1 MYKKDKRTFQ
11 KVLTRGSSADCLS
24 VENFKG
30 AFEFQF
36 WRFGKWEKVKID
48 DRLPTRNNQL
58 IYMRSTE
65 KNEFWEALVEKAYAK
80 LHGSYEALVSGK
92 TNEASVD
99 FTGKYNYQL

>member
-24 VENFKG
+24 VENYKG

-58 IYMRSTE
+58 VYMRSTE

-99 FTGKYNYQL
+99 FTGETVER